1 VCKGVLTVQLFQS
14 QLLSLTNEAEDHE
27 PGYQVQSSVES
38 DYNVCQRGASLDE
51 EFVLTSSGR
60 CHGLS
65 HRGEGK
71 TEDTGES
78 VVY

>member
-1 VCKGVLTVQLFQS
+1 MWKGVLTVQLFQS
-14 QLLSLTNEAEDHE
+14 QLLGLTNEAEDHE

-38 DYNVCQRGASLDE
+38 DCNVCQRVSHLIRDLL
-51 EFVLTSSGR
+51 LTSSGR

-71 TEDTGES
+71 TEDTGKS